1 VRLLSEKLAKAGW
14 QRSICL
20 PWPDLEIDQD
30 WVHDKTQSF
39 DRMRAQTRE
48 KRPSW
53 NKAFSGSYHGVMDS
67 SRASAVVNRP

>member
-1 VRLLSEKLAKAGW
+1 MRLLSEKLAKAGW
-14 QRSICL
+14 QQSICL

-30 WVHDKTQSF
+30 WVHDNTQSF

-53 NKAFSGSYHGVMDS
+53 NEALVPYHGVMDS